1 MKKKYVILA
10 ISLGLLIIAGI
21 VSTIYYLDYKSNQDR
36 IERRAGELSVNQ
48 DLYNGLISGRDA
60 MISQLKEKPDS
71 FDILSELGVI
81 YMTLGDFN
89 NAINYLE
96 QAAEVSPVNTKA
108 WSNLAS
114 MYREQKKYNRARGVY
129 EKFMRNVPKEP
140 EPYVGLAEMYVA
152 GQAGGTKEDA
162 IAILEQGYIATKE
175 SPVIQDMLN
184 KIKAQ

>member
-1 MKKKYVILA
+1 MKKKYIILA
-10 ISLGLLIIAGI
+10 ISIGLLIIFGI
-21 VSTIYYLDYKSNQDR
+21 VGTVHYLDYKSNQDR
-36 IERRAGELSVNQ
+36 IERRAGELSVNPE
-48 DLYNGLISGRDA
+48 LYNGLISGRDA

-96 QAAEVSPVNTKA
+96 KAAQVSPVNTKA

-114 MYREQKKYNRARGVY
+114 MYREQKKYTKARSVY
-129 EKFMRNVPKEP
+129 EKFMKNVPKEP

-152 GQAGGTKEDA
+152 GQGGGTKEDA
-162 IAILEQGYIATKE
+162 IAILEQGLVVTKQ